1 MSKNSSNILGLFTR
15 SVLATLLLFVS
26 SYADASPN
34 ELTDLLDRVAVL
46 NISRN
51 GYILGKALTDAQ
63 KNTARR
69 DPVEIENPDLSKF
82 KDGGLYI
89 VAEKTTDRVII
100 MYEQY
105 DEASRKEIRELVGT
119 LFLDFGEPTVF
130 THDKVIYWAWGQNGK
145 FSSEAFKTAKKKQQP
160 LKILVTVKLN
170 SNLKIMEAREDKEP
184 GRVYYIVS
192 SDPALKLIQSR

>member
-1 MSKNSSNILGLFTR
+1 MSKNSSNFLGLFTR

-34 ELTDLLDRVAVL
+34 ELIDLLDRVAVL

-51 GYILGKALTDAQ
+51 GYILGKALTGAQ
-63 KNTARR
+63 KNTALR

-145 FSSEAFKTAKKKQQP
+145 FSGEAFKTAKKKQQP

-170 SNLKIMEAREDKEP
+170 SSLIIMGAKEDKET

-192 SDPALKLIQSR
+192 SDPVLKMIQSR

>member
-1 MSKNSSNILGLFTR
+1 MMKLISLTLT
-15 SVLATLLLFVS
+15 TLLLFVS

-46 NISRN
+46 NIGRN

-63 KNTARR
+63 KDTARR
-69 DPVEIENPDLSKF
+69 DSVEIENSNLSKF
-82 KDGGLYI
+82 RDGDLYI
-89 VAEKTTDRVII
+89 VTEKTTDRVII

-105 DEASRKEIRELVGT
+105 DETSRKEIRELVGT

-170 SNLKIMEAREDKEP
+170 SSLKIMGAREDKEP
-184 GRVYYIVS
+184 GSVYYIVS

>member
-1 MSKNSSNILGLFTR
+1 M
-15 SVLATLLLFVS
+15 LLLFVS

-34 ELTDLLDRVAVL
+34 ELTDVLDRVAVL
-46 NISRN
+46 NIDRN
-51 GYILGKALTDAQ
+51 GYTLGKALTDAQ
-63 KNTARR
+63 KNTVRR
-69 DPVEIENPDLSKF
+69 HPVEIDNPNLYKF

-89 VAEKTTDRVII
+89 VTEKTTDRVII

-105 DEASRKEIRELVGT
+105 DETSRKEIRELVGT

-145 FSSEAFKTAKKKQQP
+145 FSSEAFKTAKKKKQP
-160 LKILVTVKLN
+160 LKVSATVKLN
-170 SNLKIMEAREDKEP
+170 SSLEIMGAKEDKEP
-184 GRVYYIVS
+184 GSVYYIVS

>member
-1 MSKNSSNILGLFTR
+1 MASAIMKFITLTF
-15 SVLATLLLFVS
+15 AILLLFVS
-26 SYADASPN
+26 SYADTSPN
-34 ELTDLLDRVAVL
+34 KLTALFDRVAVL
-46 NISRN
+46 NIGRN
-51 GYILGKALTDAQ
+51 GYTLGKALTDAQ
-63 KNTARR
+63 KDTARHH
-69 DPVEIENPDLSKF
+69 PVEIDNPNLYKF

-145 FSSEAFKTAKKKQQP
+145 FSGEAFKTAKKKQQP

-170 SNLKIMEAREDKEP
+170 SSLIIMGAKEDKET